1 MTYFLGFLYLAAYI
15 VIYLS
20 LLLLPYYV
28 AYSIIEPHS
37 FLGVVGVFILGS
49 VIVPLTLG
57 LAFLVFGSFFVAF
70 DKFKEKIAQKPQ
82 SQPLSP
88 YRSESLSSNDSSP
101 LDVTP
106 KPEKRRVKETI
117 FFIIL
122 GLGVIGT
129 ILFLAANN
137 GGGRTEE
144 ASADYDTASYEE
156 SADDTSTPYLY
167 TDTSNDEVTD
177 SYLTDSTITDN
188 YSYMSGAVDEFLET
202 LSDSG
207 ISGVARSVRG
217 CYINIEIDNLYCLY
231 LDNAARL
238 MDNAVANQMGFNRDE
253 YLRDDRVLARNQ
265 KYYYIPTNTSHLA
278 SDHQKTIETQL
289 MSLLNKKVQERSYKS
304 ETNSG
309 ISTENSA
316 SYSHNNSYDSRL
328 GVEMSQN
335 FNKNTNNAPE
345 QLEPES
351 VANGGNTGAEENNE
365 LEVGYE

>member
-1 MTYFLGFLYLAAYI
+1 MAYFLGFLYLAAYI

-88 YRSESLSSNDSSP
+88 YRNESLSSNDSSP
-101 LDVTP
+101 LD
-106 KPEKRRVKETI
+106 ETI
-117 FFIIL
+117 NPKKENSKNVFLFSML
-122 GLGVIGT
+122 GLGALGVIL
-129 ILFLAANN
+129 IFVLNEAKN
-137 GGGRTEE
+137 TEG
-144 ASADYDTASYEE
+144 
-156 SADDTSTPYLY
+156 TPYY
-167 TDTSNDEVTD
+167 ETMPADESTENSSTSYHYSDTTDGKIEETYLPDSN
-177 SYLTDSTITDN
+177 IQDN
-188 YSYMSGAVDEFLET
+188 YNYMIYAVDEFLKIMSE
-202 LSDSG
+202 SG
-207 ISGVARSVRG
+207 ISGVARGVRD
-217 CYINIEIDNLYCLY
+217 CYVNTEIDNLYCVY
-231 LDNAARL
+231 LDNTARL
-238 MDNAVANQMGFNRDE
+238 VDSTVSKDMGFIRNE
-253 YLRDDRVLARNQ
+253 YLSDDRVLSRNY

-278 SDHQKTIETQL
+278 SDHQKIIETQL
-289 MSLLNKKVQERSYKS
+289 ISLLSKKVQERRYKS

-335 FNKNTNNAPE
+335 FNKNTSNAPE
-345 QLEPES
+345 QLESES
-351 VANGGNTGAEENNE
+351 VANGGDTGAEENNE

>member
-1 MTYFLGFLYLAAYI
+1 MAYFLGFLYLAAYI
-15 VIYLS
+15 VIYVS

-57 LAFLVFGSFFVAF
+57 VAFLVFGSFFVAF
-70 DKFKEKIAQKPQ
+70 DKFKEKIAQNPQ
-82 SQPLSP
+82 SQPLSA
-88 YRSESLSSNDSSP
+88 YSNESSP

-106 KPEKRRVKETI
+106 KPEKESSKGVWI
-117 FFIIL
+117 FSIL
-122 GLGVIGT
+122 GIGVLAT
-129 ILFLAANN
+129 ILFV
-137 GGGRTEE
+137 GSIVTKKTEE
-144 ASADYDTASYEE
+144 PSADYETAPYEE
-156 SADDTSTPYLY
+156 SADDTSPHYLY
-167 TDTSNDEVTD
+167 TDTSNDEITD
-177 SYLTDSTITDN
+177 PYLANTTITDN
-188 YSYMSGAVDEFLET
+188 YSYMNDAVDEFLEI

-207 ISGVARSVRG
+207 ISGVARSVRD
-217 CYINIEIDNLYCLY
+217 CYVNTEIDNLYCLY

-278 SDHQKTIETQL
+278 SDHQKTIEIQL
-289 MSLLNKKVQERSYKS
+289 ISLLNKKVQARRHKS
-304 ETNSG
+304 DTNSG

-335 FNKNTNNAPE
+335 FNKITNNAPE

-351 VANGGNTGAEENNE
+351 VANGGDTGAEENNE